1 LGDRIIERGR
11 NQPFRTMPTHDF
23 AGGAYEVER
32 NAKRRNG
39 GGMDASRAQDAMRRA
54 TEVFVGSIGRRRCH
68 TLVRQANDSVS
79 RATGCAR
86 SLRGAHHTQQESL
99 KHQRIDGDER
109 KRRLPSAG
117 STSQGFVMRAHRVMT
132 LNRAN
137 TGFKPI
143 VWCTLKERR
152 HFRPRHARKLP
163 LRRFS
168 AGAPIA
174 VNRPPAQRRIRSGQ
188 CRPFRTGAYPWRSGR
203 WRTAPASPDP

>member
-1 LGDRIIERGR
+1 
-11 NQPFRTMPTHDF
+11 MPTHDF

-109 KRRLPSAG
+109 KRRLPMTG
-117 STSQGFVMRAHRVMT
+117 STSYPYASRAHCVVS
-132 LNRAN
+132 LDCGYKA
-137 TGFKPI
+137 FKPI
-143 VWCTLKERR
+143 AWGV
-152 HFRPRHARKLP
+152 P
-163 LRRFS
+163 
-168 AGAPIA
+168 
-174 VNRPPAQRRIRSGQ
+174 
-188 CRPFRTGAYPWRSGR
+188 
-203 WRTAPASPDP
+203 